1 MGFLA
6 SAQVAAVG
14 FLVSVAVVEAEAV
27 YAMVAALVEIA
38 EAGVSIGGSTC
49 RRGTLDGTA
58 Q

>member
-1 MGFLA
+1 MQVATMGFLA

-38 EAGVSIGGSTC
+38 EAGVSIG
-49 RRGTLDGTA
+49 RK
-58 Q
+58 